1 MKKRWICL
9 FVENEIG
16 VLARIAGLF
25 SAKSYNLDSLTVEI
39 TEDNTI
45 SRMTISLT
53 SDDKTFEQIKKQINR
68 SVEVIKLVDY
78 TDRPIHMREILFV
91 RVNGCSDSDITELF
105 RISNVFDVPIIDYDS
120 TTVLLECI
128 QTENWNNDLIS
139 LLSRK
144 FSNRIEI
151 VRGGSVAVEAVSISE
166 R

>member
-1 MKKRWICL
+1 MKKRRICL

-25 SAKSYNLDSLTVEI
+25 SAKSYNLDSLTVGI